1 MQTIKE
7 EAIRIIS
14 NLPDDVSIDDIMYK
28 LYVVEKV
35 RKGKKDI
42 SSGKY
47 ISSDDLRQE
56 VDKW

>member
-1 MQTIKE
+1 MQSIKE

-35 RKGKKDI
+35 RKGKRDI
-42 SSGKY
+42 SKGNY
-47 ISSDDLRQE
+47 LSSDDLRKE
-56 VDKW
+56 IEKW